1 MLLVALVREVGD
13 DAKMVWQLL
22 PLVDVVYRSRGE
34 WTQLAGS
41 SANLAKGIENDR
53 RQ

>member
-1 MLLVALVREVGD
+1 MLPVALVREVGD

-34 WTQLAGS
+34 VDPVRWIFRKFGEG
-41 SANLAKGIENDR
+41 N
-53 RQ
+53 

>member
-34 WTQLAGS
+34 VALEIRPETPCWEEGFGQ
-41 SANLAKGIENDR
+41 
-53 RQ
+53 

>member
-22 PLVDVVYRSRGE
+22 PLVDVADYSRGE
-34 WTQLAGS
+34 VDTVSWLFRQLG
-41 SANLAKGIENDR
+41 EED
-53 RQ
+53 